1 VTPTDDSIG
10 EMSDLMLDESMAD
23 RLLDGRLATG
33 DVPPGFAD
41 VVGLVHALSLPP
53 TAAELALQVVAVEA
67 TLTELALRPAPRGS
81 KAPVAAS
88 GRKWATRSR
97 FFKTKVASLV
107 LVGTLVGTTG
117 MAVAGVLPAPL
128 QDAASSVLAK
138 VGISVP
144 TSDSHPASSGED
156 ISKIATTTDATG
168 VDKGAEISTTA
179 SGGQSKAGRYGQE
192 SLPPSAQNGT
202 HGPPVEAT
210 GDTHAQGKAPAE
222 GAGNGSAGSNQG
234 QGTPPGPGS
243 GS

>member
-1 VTPTDDSIG
+1 MTHADDSTG
-10 EMSDLMLDESMAD
+10 GMGDLMLDEAMAD
-23 RLLDGRLATG
+23 RLLDGRLAPD
-33 DVPPGFAD
+33 DVPPGYAD

-88 GRKWATRSR
+88 GRKWTTRSR

-128 QDAASSVLAK
+128 QDAASRVLAK

-179 SGGQSKAGRYGQE
+179 SGGHSKAGQYDKG
-192 SLPPSAQNGT
+192 SLPPSAKNGT
-202 HGPPVEAT
+202 HGPPDEANA
-210 GDTHAQGKAPAE
+210 DAHAQGKASAE

-234 QGTPPGPGS
+234 QGIPQGPGN

>member
-1 VTPTDDSIG
+1 MTPADDSIDAMG
-10 EMSDLMLDESMAD
+10 DLMLDETTVD
-23 RLLDGRLATG
+23 LLLDGRLAPD
-33 DVPPGFAD
+33 DVPPGYAD
-41 VVGLVHALSLPP
+41 VVGLVRALSLPP
-53 TAAELALQVVAVEA
+53 TAAELALQVVAVQA

-81 KAPVAAS
+81 KTPVAAS

-128 QDAASSVLAK
+128 QDAASSVLAT

-144 TSDSHPASSGED
+144 TSDSHPASTGED

-168 VDKGAEISTTA
+168 VDKGAEISTIA
-179 SGGQSKAGRYGQE
+179 SGGQSKAGRYGQG

-202 HGPPVEAT
+202 HEPPDETTA
-210 GDTHAQGKAPAE
+210 DTHAQEKASAE
-222 GAGNGSAGSNQG
+222 GAGNGSSGSNQG
-234 QGTPPGPGS
+234 QGTPRGPGS

>member
-1 VTPTDDSIG
+1 MTSADDSIDAIG
-10 EMSDLMLDESMAD
+10 DLMLDEAMAD
-23 RLLDGRLATG
+23 RLLDGRLAPE
-33 DVPPGFAD
+33 DVPAGYAD
-41 VVGLVHALSLPP
+41 VVGLVRALSLPP

-67 TLTELALRPAPRGS
+67 TLTQLALRPAPRGS

-88 GRKWATRSR
+88 GRKWAARSR
-97 FFKTKVASLV
+97 FFKTKLASIA
-107 LVGTLVGTTG
+107 LVGTLLGTTG

-179 SGGQSKAGRYGQE
+179 SGGQSKAGQYGE
-192 SLPPSAQNGT
+192 GSLPPSAQNGT
-202 HGPPVEAT
+202 HGPPDETTTDA
-210 GDTHAQGKAPAE
+210 HAQAKASAE
-222 GAGNGSAGSNQG
+222 GAGDGSSGSDQG
-234 QGTPPGPGS
+234 QGTPQGPGS

>member
-1 VTPTDDSIG
+1 MTSADDSIDAMG
-10 EMSDLMLDESMAD
+10 DLMLDEKTVD
-23 RLLDGRLATG
+23 LVLDGRLAPE
-33 DVPPGFAD
+33 DVPPGYLD
-41 VVGLVHALSLPP
+41 VVRLVRALSLPP

-67 TLTELALRPAPRGS
+67 ALTELSLRPAPRGS
-81 KAPVAAS
+81 KAPAAAS
-88 GRKWATRSR
+88 GRKWSTRSR

-144 TSDSHPASSGED
+144 TSDSHPASSGDD

-179 SGGQSKAGRYGQE
+179 SGGHSQAGQHGSG
-192 SLPPSAQNGT
+192 SLPPKAQKGT
-202 HGPPVEAT
+202 HGSPDETP
-210 GDTHAQGKAPAE
+210 GDANAQGEPSAQ
-222 GAGNGSAGSNQG
+222 GAGNGSSGSNQG
-234 QGTPPGPGS
+234 QGTPKGS
-243 GS
+243 GSGS

>member
-1 VTPTDDSIG
+1 MG
-10 EMSDLMLDESMAD
+10 DLMLDEMTAD
-23 RLLDGRLATG
+23 LLLDGRLAPEDAPHG
-33 DVPPGFAD
+33 YAD
-41 VVGLVHALSLPP
+41 VAGLVRALSLPP

-88 GRKWATRSR
+88 GRKWAPRSR

-117 MAVAGVLPAPL
+117 LAVAGVLPAPL
-128 QDAASSVLAK
+128 QDAASSVLAT

-179 SGGQSKAGRYGQE
+179 SGGQSKAGQYGQG
-192 SLPPSAQNGT
+192 SPPPSAQNGT
-202 HGPPVEAT
+202 HEPPDETTA
-210 GDTHAQGKAPAE
+210 DTHAQEKASAE
-222 GAGNGSAGSNQG
+222 DAGNGSSGSEHG
-234 QGTPPGPGS
+234 QGTPQGPGS

>member
-1 VTPTDDSIG
+1 MTPADDSIDA
-10 EMSDLMLDESMAD
+10 MSGDMMLDETTVD
-23 RLLDGRLATG
+23 LLLDGSLAP
-33 DVPPGFAD
+33 DDAPPGYAD
-41 VVGLVHALSLPP
+41 VAGMVRALSLPP

-88 GRKWATRSR
+88 GRKWALRSR

-107 LVGTLVGTTG
+107 LIGTLVGTTG
-117 MAVAGVLPAPL
+117 LAVAGVLPAPL
-128 QDAASSVLAK
+128 QDAASSVLAT

-179 SGGQSKAGRYGQE
+179 SGGQSKAGQYGE
-192 SLPPSAQNGT
+192 GSLPPSAQKGT
-202 HGPPVEAT
+202 AGPPDETPA
-210 GDTHAQGKAPAE
+210 DAHAQESASDE
-222 GAGNGSAGSNQG
+222 GSGNGS
-234 QGTPPGPGS
+234 S
-243 GS
+243 GSDHSHSTQEPASGS